1 MSRREWA
8 DAVRQRF
15 ALTRADL
22 VGFRFAINV
31 GLGTVI
37 VWQALDVLG
46 HRHPIWAI
54 ASMIAASEPEP
65 GEARRIFRSR
75 LVNAAVGS
83 AAGLVFLVA
92 GGMASWVMPVALAT
106 TVLVSSYLVRVKTM
120 WRQAPITA
128 AIVIASGV
136 AYQST
141 SFGITQG
148 LLKVAEVTFGCLVG
162 LAVSLVMSRVW
173 LIQEFPEERHRQ
185 TLLADREARQR
196 E

>member
-15 ALTRADL
+15 ALTKADL

-31 GLGTVI
+31 GVGTMI
-37 VWQALDVLG
+37 IWGALDAIGNRV
-46 HRHPIWAI
+46 PIWAI

-65 GEARRIFRSR
+65 GEARRILKCR
-75 LVNAAVGS
+75 LINVAVGS
-83 AAGLVFLVA
+83 VVGLVFLVA
-92 GGMASWVMPVALAT
+92 ASPASWVMPVALAT

-136 AYQST
+136 AHQST
-141 SFGITQG
+141 SFGIAQG

-173 LIQEFPEERHRQ
+173 LIQEFPEE
-185 TLLADREARQR
+185 QR
-196 E
+196 PA

>member
-31 GLGTVI
+31 GLGTLI
-37 VWQALDVLG
+37 VWQVLTALG
-46 HRHPIWAI
+46 YRYPIWAI

-65 GEARRIFRSR
+65 GEARHMFRSR
-75 LVNAAVGS
+75 LVNAAVGG

-106 TVLVSSYLVRVKTM
+106 TVLVSSYLVRVKTR
-120 WRQAPITA
+120 WRQEPKTG
-128 AIVIASGV
+128 SG
-136 AYQST
+136 
-141 SFGITQG
+141 
-148 LLKVAEVTFGCLVG
+148 
-162 LAVSLVMSRVW
+162 
-173 LIQEFPEERHRQ
+173 
-185 TLLADREARQR
+185 
-196 E
+196 

>member
-1 MSRREWA
+1 MSMTRREWA

-15 ALTRADL
+15 ALTKADL

-37 VWQALDVLG
+37 VWQALDVIG
-46 HRHPIWAI
+46 TRTPIWAI
-54 ASMIAASEPEP
+54 ASMIAASDPEP
-65 GEARRIFRSR
+65 GEARRMFRCR
-75 LVNAAVGS
+75 LVNVAVGS
-83 AAGLVFLVA
+83 AAGLFFLIA
-92 GGMASWVMPVALAT
+92 GGMASWAMPVALAT

-128 AIVIASGV
+128 AVVIASGV
-136 AYQST
+136 VHQSM
-141 SFGITQG
+141 SFGIAQG

-173 LIQEFPEERHRQ
+173 LIQEFPEERRS
-185 TLLADREARQR
+185 A
-196 E
+196 